1 MNTFSNGSQASLL
14 SLLIVC
20 VHSYLHQ
27 ILLMKLKK
35 KKCQKRN
42 EFKSHREEK
51 KKHLFQS
58 CSFRKPPFA
67 IKQQQQQRKRV
78 SSFFFLDVNAPK
90 KKRVLFSTD
99 SNMRRESCFQ
109 KGKVRLFRSN
119 KAEHLLKRSL
129 CDEVR
134 K

>member
-1 MNTFSNGSQASLL
+1 MCTFLSPSNT
-14 SLLIVC
+14 IDE
-20 VHSYLHQ
+20 
-27 ILLMKLKK
+27 IKK
-35 KKCQKRN
+35 KKVSK
-42 EFKSHREEK
+42 EK
-51 KKHLFQS
+51 KKN
-58 CSFRKPPFA
+58 
-67 IKQQQQQRKRV
+67 RV
-78 SSFFFLDVNAPK
+78 NFFFFLDEKEPK

>member
-1 MNTFSNGSQASLL
+1 MSS
-14 SLLIVC
+14 
-20 VHSYLHQ
+20 
-27 ILLMKLKK
+27 
-35 KKCQKRN
+35 
-42 EFKSHREEK
+42 SHIEK
-51 KKHLFQS
+51 KKTLVSKLLFPQTTF
-58 CSFRKPPFA
+58 CDKATTTTKKKGKLF
-67 IKQQQQQRKRV
+67 
-78 SSFFFLDVNAPK
+78 FFFLDVNAPK
-90 KKRVLFSTD
+90 KKKEFFFFTD

>member
-1 MNTFSNGSQASLL
+1 MCTFLSPSNT
-14 SLLIVC
+14 IDE
-20 VHSYLHQ
+20 
-27 ILLMKLKK
+27 IKK

-42 EFKSHREEK
+42 EFKSHREK
-51 KKHLFQS
+51 KKTLVSKLLFPQTTF
-58 CSFRKPPFA
+58 CDKA
-67 IKQQQQQRKRV
+67 TTTTNKKGKL
-78 SSFFFLDVNAPK
+78 FFFFGCKRAKK

>member
-35 KKCQKRN
+35 KSVKR
-42 EFKSHREEK
+42 EMSSSHIEK
-51 KKHLFQS
+51 KKKTLVSKLLFPQTTF
-58 CSFRKPPFA
+58 CDKA
-67 IKQQQQQRKRV
+67 TTKTNKKGKL
-78 SSFFFLDVNAPK
+78 FFFFGCKRAKK